1 MASNYELALAVQ
13 ITRDELGEAVGVSG
27 GKVKLEG
34 DAEEGGSLGEKFVG
48 GLVRVRLAEG
58 YKVGAVV
65 GCSIDVAASTP
76 AQSNPLENVLLMVEY
91 GDSSDAVTGV
101 WVSNEPFSMAEHQ
114 FFVGKCM
121 RSRLLQSDNTMTA
134 GGSVVNL
141 SVPELLRVRRKL
153 GRPDHYRSAVHT
165 TGDIELA
172 TTSGPAKK
180 TTNTQNSALLAK
192 LVEEN
197 SLLLNEVKKR
207 DAEISKLLLQARDT
221 TSNQI
226 VRQTEKEQLLS
237 KKLETQGL
245 EMKEL
250 RKKNDELNEKMKALE
265 RGLRALQEEKKQLKE
280 AAVGC
285 VGARSDCSTKELID
299 RLRRT
304 TNS

>member
-13 ITRDELGEAVGVSG
+13 ITRDELGGTVGASS

-34 DAEEGGSLGEKFVG
+34 EPEEVNLGEKFVG

-65 GCSIDVAASTP
+65 GCSIDAAPST
-76 AQSNPLENVLLMVEY
+76 AGQSNPLENVLLMVEY
-91 GDSSDAVTGV
+91 GDASDAVTGV
-101 WVSNEPFSMAEHQ
+101 WVSNEPFSMEEHQ

-121 RSRLLQSDNTMTA
+121 RARLLQSDNTITA
-134 GGSVVNL
+134 GGSIVNL
-141 SVPELLRVRRKL
+141 STSELLRVRRRL
-153 GRPDHYRSAVHT
+153 GRPDHYRSTVHT
-165 TGDIELA
+165 TGDSVIPTA
-172 TTSGPAKK
+172 TGPSKK
-180 TTNTQNSALLAK
+180 PISSQNSALLAK
-192 LVEEN
+192 MAEEN
-197 SLLLNEVKKR
+197 TLLLNEVKKR
-207 DAEISKLLLQARDT
+207 DAEIAKLLLQARDT

-237 KKLETQGL
+237 KKLETQGV

-250 RKKNDELNEKMKALE
+250 RKKNEELSEKMKALE

-280 AAVGC
+280 AAIGC
-285 VGARSDCSTKELID
+285 VGARTDCSTKELID
-299 RLRRT
+299 RLRRS